1 VQGIGESGVRA
12 KKAAS
17 QTTFARVKSF
27 YSKNFRLGILGGG
40 QLGRMLI
47 QVATNYDVRIS
58 VLDPAADAPCSKLA
72 HDFTVGDFNDYD
84 TVYRFGQTVDVLT
97 IEIEHVNV
105 EALEALEKEGKKVY
119 PSPRILRI
127 VKDKGLQKQFYKD
140 NDIAT
145 APFTLIDNK
154 SELSSAQLP
163 IVQKM
168 RTGGYDGKGV
178 TVLKTEAD
186 LEHAFDVPS
195 VLEEMVDFEKEL
207 SIIIARNESG
217 QIKSFPL
224 VEMEFNHEANLVEF
238 LFSPAAV
245 DYSIEQKACALAHR
259 LVEKMN
265 FVGLLAVEM
274 FLDKKGNILVNE
286 IAPRPHNSGHHTI
299 EACVTSQYEQM
310 MRAILNLPLG
320 DTTLIRPAV
329 MINLLGE
336 KGFSGPVH
344 YRGLEEVMMWPGVYV
359 HLYGKADTKPFRK
372 MGHVTVCNNN
382 LEEAK
387 TSARK
392 VMETVKVESS
402 GTES

>member
-1 VQGIGESGVRA
+1 M
-12 KKAAS
+12 
-17 QTTFARVKSF
+17 TNYLCRVKSF

-58 VLDPAADAPCSKLA
+58 VLDPSPEAPCNKLA
-72 HDFTVGDFNDYD
+72 HDFTVGDFADYD

-145 APFTLIDNK
+145 APFKLIENK
-154 SELSSAQLP
+154 SELDVSQLP

-186 LEHAFDVPS
+186 LQHAFDVPS

-207 SIIIARNESG
+207 SVIIARNESG
-217 QIKSFPL
+217 QIKTFPL
-224 VEMEFNHEANLVEF
+224 VEMEFNAEANLVEL

-245 DYSIEQKACALAHR
+245 DYDTEQRACALAHR
-259 LVEKMN
+259 LVESMD

-392 VMETVKVESS
+392 VMETVKVEAA
-402 GTES
+402 G